1 MAQFLE
7 NCCFFYEI
15 SYIRGEFSFKEISA
29 MRNIYFL
36 PIMLSVILSSCTPI
50 HEGAMRYDGIFL
62 YDDGNLTNAHG
73 YVFECGSEESVI
85 TFQIVSFGI
94 DVVDVSR
101 DSEYVTIISQPMVPP
116 PHDEILE
123 NVVMPSEPLPT
134 LDTYLQEITL
144 KIDANTKSR
153 RRESEIHLVSIK
165 FNGFAA
171 DITIRQ
177 AGK

>member
-1 MAQFLE
+1 
-7 NCCFFYEI
+7 
-15 SYIRGEFSFKEISA
+15 
-29 MRNIYFL
+29 
-36 PIMLSVILSSCTPI
+36 
-50 HEGAMRYDGIFL
+50 
-62 YDDGNLTNAHG
+62 
-73 YVFECGSEESVI
+73 
-85 TFQIVSFGI
+85 
-94 DVVDVSR
+94 
-101 DSEYVTIISQPMVPP
+101 MVPP